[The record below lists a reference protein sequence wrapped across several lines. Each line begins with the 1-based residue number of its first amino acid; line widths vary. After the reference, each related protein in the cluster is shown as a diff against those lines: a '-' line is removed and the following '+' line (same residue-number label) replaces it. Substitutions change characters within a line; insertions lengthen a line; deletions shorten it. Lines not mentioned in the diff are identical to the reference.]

1 MYQVKDLNKL
11 TKWWWGQLP
20 PYDVGAYPPNSP
32 VKIGLG
38 RLLKQR
44 PDLLTSYNMTY
55 SRYKRDL
62 LTWSKQEEMVRYI
75 VGVQP
80 VANLDLKGGGTLG
93 ELSCILPELEF
104 FREVKKMKLDPRVL
118 GTIMGVNS

>member
-1 MYQVKDLNKL
+1 MYELNNLKKL
-11 TKWWWGQLP
+11 TKWWWGQLH
-20 PYDVGAYPPNSP
+20 PYDTGAYPPDSP
-32 VKIGLG
+32 TKMGLG

-55 SRYKRDL
+55 SRHKKDL
-62 LTWSKQEEMVRYI
+62 LTWSKQDEIVRYI
-75 VGVQP
+75 VEVQP
-80 VANLDLKGGGTLG
+80 IANLDLKGGGTLG

-118 GTIMGVNS
+118 GSIMGVNS

>member
-1 MYQVKDLNKL
+1 
-11 TKWWWGQLP
+11 
-20 PYDVGAYPPNSP
+20 
-32 VKIGLG
+32 
-38 RLLKQR
+38 
-44 PDLLTSYNMTY
+44 
-55 SRYKRDL
+55 
-62 LTWSKQEEMVRYI
+62 MVRYI